1 MVECLMQDSQTV
13 SNDFQ
18 VRYHTA
24 KLDKFRKK
32 EWKVLDKFL
41 K

>member
-1 MVECLMQDSQTV
+1 MQDSQTV

-32 EWKVLDKFL
+32 RMEST
-41 K
+41 